1 MEEEIKE
8 LQSIDIDIEN
18 KTELLEMTQSDE
30 ETAMSMQGD
39 IITIENN
46 IRKIRQLNVQIE
58 DLQATLGCAGINSWL
73 VIVIFCV
80 KLNGFF
86 FFPQGY
92 LFNLCYWMQDV

>member
-8 LQSIDIDIEN
+8 LQSVDIDIEN

-46 IRKIRQLNVQIE
+46 IRKIRQLSVQIE
-58 DLQATLGCAGINSWL
+58 DLQATLGCAGINS
-73 VIVIFCV
+73 
-80 KLNGFF
+80 
-86 FFPQGY
+86 
-92 LFNLCYWMQDV
+92 